1 MESTNKNDYNLA
13 PIRGIGLSVKV
24 KKRFTV
30 AEVLS
35 AGVLKHANHDQFF
48 CSSED
53 YLPLY
58 PEKSFQYSREWRVIY
73 GREV

>member
-1 MESTNKNDYNLA
+1 MESTDKNDYNLA
-13 PIRGIGLSVKV
+13 PIRGSILSVKV
-24 KKRFTV
+24 KERFTV
-30 AEVLS
+30 AKVLS

-58 PEKSFQYSREWRVIY
+58 PEKSFQYSRE
-73 GREV
+73 

>member
-1 MESTNKNDYNLA
+1 MESTGKNDYNLA
-13 PIRGIGLSVKV
+13 PIRGSRLSVKV

-35 AGVLKHANHDQFF
+35 AGILKYVNHDQLF

-58 PEKSFQYSREWRVIY
+58 PEKSFQYSRE
-73 GREV
+73 

>member
-1 MESTNKNDYNLA
+1 MESTDKNDYNLA
-13 PIRGIGLSVKV
+13 PIRGNILSVKV
-24 KKRFTV
+24 KERFTV
-30 AEVLS
+30 AKVLS